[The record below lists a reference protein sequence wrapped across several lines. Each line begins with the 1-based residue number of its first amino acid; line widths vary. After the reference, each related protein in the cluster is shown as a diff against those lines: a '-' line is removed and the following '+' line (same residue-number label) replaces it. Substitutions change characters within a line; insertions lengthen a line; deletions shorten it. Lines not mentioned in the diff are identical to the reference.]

1 MSVNI
6 GDLSRMCK
14 HFRGCVG
21 CPLHALEHAC
31 PQFDDVERVS
41 SIVTNWCKNNPVEQ
55 RRGINS
61 SRESGNDMLS
71 LVSVII
77 RLCEALIDTD
87 NPFRARCKVVDIR
100 KELVNMRNQIVGE

>member
-6 GDLSRMCK
+6 EDLSRMCK
-14 HFRGCVG
+14 HFDTCIG

-31 PQFDDVERVS
+31 PQFDDVELVS

-55 RRGINS
+55 RRDINS
-61 SRESGNDMLS
+61 SRESEIDMIN
-71 LVSVII
+71 LVNILI
-77 RLCEALIDTD
+77 RMCEALINTD

-100 KELVNMRNQIVGE
+100 RDLVNMRNQIVGE